1 MIKRKRVQKRK
12 RREKIKTNNK
22 IEIKKLWK
30 EQARQIKPQL
40 NFVESGYTF
49 KPWVLE
55 GNQHMNA
62 ILWKKKADREKR
74 GDEST
79 IVGKD
84 GEVSEM
90 RNARERKTD
99 SRGQENARA

>member
-1 MIKRKRVQKRK
+1 MERTSETDKTIAKLCRK
-12 RREKIKTNNK
+12 
-22 IEIKKLWK
+22 W
-30 EQARQIKPQL
+30 
-40 NFVESGYTF
+40 YTF

-99 SRGQENARA
+99 SRG